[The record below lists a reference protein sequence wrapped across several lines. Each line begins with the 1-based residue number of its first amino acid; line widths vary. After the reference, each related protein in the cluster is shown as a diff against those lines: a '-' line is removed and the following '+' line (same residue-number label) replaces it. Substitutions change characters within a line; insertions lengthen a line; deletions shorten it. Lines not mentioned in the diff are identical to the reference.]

1 MNIVFLDGHTLHA
14 TAENIKTLEACGNLT
29 IYERTDASQ
38 IIERSYEAEALIV
51 NKTVLNADTL
61 AMLPKLKLV
70 CVAGTGY
77 DKVDVKVARELGIT
91 VCNCANYSTRA
102 VAQMALSLILEAAD
116 HVGYY
121 TQENRNGTWCAS
133 KDFSYVSRTRLD
145 LEGKRFAVVGFGNI
159 GKTLTDMMRPLGV
172 KLFAVSSK
180 TESELPQDVHKI
192 ELEEA
197 FATCD
202 IVSLNCPLNAENKAF
217 VNGELLHKAN
227 KNLILVNTARGGLIN
242 EYDVA
247 TALTNGNLGAYCTD
261 VLTQEPPQPDCPI
274 LSAPNAYVT
283 PHIGWMTAQTIDRIC
298 QIISDNIKAFANGT
312 PKSVVN

>member
-14 TAENIKTLEACGNLT
+14 TAENVKTLEACGNLT
-29 IYERTDASQ
+29 IYERTEPSQ
-38 IIERSYEAEALIV
+38 IIERSYDAEALIV

-77 DKVDVKVARELGIT
+77 DKVDVKVARALGIT

-102 VAQMALSLILEAAD
+102 VAQMALSLMLEAAD

-121 TQENRNGTWCAS
+121 TQENRNGTWSAC

-159 GKTLTDMMRPLGV
+159 GRMLINMVRPLGV
-172 KLFAVSSK
+172 ELFAVSSK
-180 TESELPQDVHKI
+180 PESELPHDVHKI
-192 ELEEA
+192 ELEAA

-202 IVSLNCPLNAENKAF
+202 IVSLNCPLNAANKGF
-217 VNGELLHKAN
+217 VNAALLSKAN
-227 KNLILVNTARGGLIN
+227 PNLILINTARGGLID
-242 EYDVA
+242 EHDVA
-247 TALTNGNLGAYCTD
+247 AALTAGKLGAYCTD
-261 VLTQEPPQPDCPI
+261 VLTQEPPQADCPI

-283 PHIGWMTAQTIDRIC
+283 PHIGWMTAETIDRIC
-298 QIISDNIKAFANGT
+298 QIISENIKAFANGT
-312 PKSVVN
+312 PQSVVN